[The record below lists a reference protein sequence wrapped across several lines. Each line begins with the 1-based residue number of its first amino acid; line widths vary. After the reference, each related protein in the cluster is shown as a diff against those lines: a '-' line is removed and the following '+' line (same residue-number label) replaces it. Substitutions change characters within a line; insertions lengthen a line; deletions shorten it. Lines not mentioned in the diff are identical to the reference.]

1 MTVEAFRINSFIRG
15 IRTHRDVAVLF
26 STGDSVYMDGKGWE
40 PDNDREPV
48 FSYTGEGLRGD
59 QALKG
64 GNLFLK
70 NRVGKKVYLFVRRRP
85 NEYVFHGQVMVKR
98 VEKAREDDADGMD
111 RMVYRFILSK
121 V

>member
-1 MTVEAFRINSFIRG
+1 MMTMEVFRINSFIRG

-26 STGDSVYMDGKGWE
+26 STGDSIYMDGKGWE

-59 QALKG
+59 QAMRG

-70 NRVGKKVYLFVRRRP
+70 NSVGKKVYLFVQ
-85 NEYVFHGQVMVKR
+85 E
-98 VEKAREDDADGMD
+98 E
-111 RMVYRFILSK
+111 RMSTFPRTSYRQK
-121 V
+121 GGEGERG

>member
-1 MTVEAFRINSFIRG
+1 MFRINSFIRR

-48 FSYTGEGLRGD
+48 FSYTGEGLRSD
-59 QALKG
+59 QTMKG

-70 NRVGKKVYLFVRRRP
+70 NSVGKNVYLFVRRRP
-85 NEYVFHGQVMVKR
+85 NEYVFHGQVIVKR
-98 VEKAREDDADGMD
+98 VEKAREDDADGKD